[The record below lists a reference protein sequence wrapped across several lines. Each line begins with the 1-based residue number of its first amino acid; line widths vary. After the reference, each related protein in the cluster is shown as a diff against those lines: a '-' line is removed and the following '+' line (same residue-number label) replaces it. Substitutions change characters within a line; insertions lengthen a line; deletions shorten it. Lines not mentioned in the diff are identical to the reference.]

1 MSQMKSKLEQTY
13 GQVKTQ
19 TNVEIASPHR
29 LIQMLME
36 GALEKINFAK
46 NYMINGNIAEKGA
59 HISWAISIVSG
70 LRVSL
75 DAEKGGEIAQNL
87 EALYDYIER
96 RLLQANLENKVEYLD
111 EIMGL
116 LLEIKSGWDAIE
128 DQVDSREQD
137 NSQKMEN
144 ISTIGEI
151 SA

>member
-1 MSQMKSKLEQTY
+1 MSQMKSKLDQTY
-13 GQVKTQ
+13 GKVKTQ
-19 TNVEIASPHR
+19 TNVEIASPYR

-36 GALEKINFAK
+36 GALEKVNFAK

-111 EIMGL
+111 EIIGL
-116 LLEIKSGWDAIE
+116 LSEIKSGCDAIE

-137 NSQKMEN
+137 NSQEMEN
-144 ISTIGEI
+144 VSTIGEI

>member
-1 MSQMKSKLEQTY
+1 MSQMKSKLDQTY

-46 NYMINGNIAEKGA
+46 NYMLNGNIAEKGA

-75 DAEKGGEIAQNL
+75 DAEKGGEIARNL

-128 DQVDSREQD
+128 DQIDSREQD
-137 NSQKMEN
+137 NRQEMEN